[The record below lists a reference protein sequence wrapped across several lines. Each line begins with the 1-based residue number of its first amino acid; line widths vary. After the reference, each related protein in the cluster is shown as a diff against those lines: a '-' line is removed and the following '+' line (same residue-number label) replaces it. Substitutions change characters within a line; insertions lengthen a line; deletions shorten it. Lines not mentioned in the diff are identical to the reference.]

1 MHHRA
6 LSEDDVDGWAPEA
19 SLLRPVRDALAG
31 GAAVVLPN
39 PPPLTYLVAATS
51 PTTVNTAKGRPYD
64 QEVALWVTRDA
75 QLGELA
81 AAFALDGEGMA
92 LARRLLVAERVT
104 LLVPLRAGQAAPHWL
119 APSVRDGHALLFG
132 ARWAPLRPL
141 VRGFTALYV
150 SSANRAGRRPAA
162 RATQARVM
170 FGERTA
176 ILDGDAWPGAG
187 PRRGAATMLR
197 LRPDATID
205 HVRPGAQNSA
215 HADPAAYLA
224 CLREHHL
231 PPTRLAPT

>member
-6 LSEDDVDGWAPEA
+6 LKEDDDVERWTPEA
-19 SLLRPVRDALAG
+19 SVLRPVRDALAA

-39 PPPLTYLVAATS
+39 PPPLTYLVVGTS
-51 PTTVNTAKGRPYD
+51 PTAVNTAKGRPYD
-64 QEVALWVTRDA
+64 QEVALWITRDA

-81 AAFALDGEGMA
+81 AALALDGEGMA

-119 APSVRDGHALLFG
+119 APSVRDAHALLFG

-150 SSANRAGRRPAA
+150 SSANRTGRRPAA
-162 RATQARVM
+162 RAAQARVM
-170 FGERTA
+170 FGER
-176 ILDGDAWPGAG
+176 IPVLDGDAWPGAAL
-187 PRRGAATMLR
+187 RRGATTMLR
-197 LRPDATID
+197 LRPDATIE
-205 HVRPGAQNSA
+205 HVRPGAQDSA

-224 CLREHHL
+224 WLRWASASAR
-231 PPTRLAPT
+231 PV